1 MFRISGT
8 RRGASSSLDGLI
20 EGARPSPRNLRE
32 RSENDEEKARS
43 IELTSCRT
51 GGNIIPRTGLGS
63 RVSMGLLFPP
73 DFRSIDPSSRFLLHP
88 FRLSRK
94 TASPLFSLRN
104 GREKQPITLCPF
116 LLSISRR
123 MEIIPERS
131 IRTNV
136 PRHVSSTTP
145 PPPVSWLKYYIYTT
159 MEAGVQKQ
167 LEAPRSRRSIGR
179 ILKSET
185 NPSWRIHPAGPNQSC
200 PLKGRIPLRGMSG
213 D

>member
-73 DFRSIDPSSRFLLHP
+73 DFRSIDPSSRFLLHS

-145 PPPVSWLKYYIYTT
+145 LLSFP
-159 MEAGVQKQ
+159 G
-167 LEAPRSRRSIGR
+167 
-179 ILKSET
+179 
-185 NPSWRIHPAGPNQSC
+185 
-200 PLKGRIPLRGMSG
+200 
-213 D
+213 